1 MWTKAVSVAFLGAAV
16 TAVVICAIFFWE
28 PITQPGRPTKEI
40 AHRPRHAA
48 IELALTKE
56 NGSPQANEDP
66 PPETTTIVIS
76 SSRTYPAGWPAAPLV
91 TNSPQLVRQLQQE
104 LKRLGCYSHEINGD
118 WTPATRAAMKD
129 FLDRAN
135 AVLPLGAPDAAHLAL
150 LKGQSEPL
158 CGTSCPSGQTL
169 AKGNHCLPSALI
181 PLATKHASIAR
192 TTTGSEASNTLVDGS
207 AVSPA
212 PPARV
217 PRVRRAPSPP
227 KYGSGFFGLF
237 GF

>member
-1 MWTKAVSVAFLGAAV
+1 MRTKAVSLVFSVAAV
-16 TAVVICAIFFWE
+16 PTVAICAIFFWE
-28 PITQPGRPTKEI
+28 PFTQPGRPTNEI
-40 AHRPRHAA
+40 EHPPRHAA
-48 IELALTKE
+48 TEPALTKE
-56 NGSPQANEDP
+56 NGSPQASEDP
-66 PPETTTIVIS
+66 PPEITTIVIS
-76 SSRTYPAGWPAAPLV
+76 SRAYRAEQPAGALV
-91 TNSPQLVRQLQQE
+91 ANSAQLVRQLQNE
-104 LKRLGCYSHEINGD
+104 LKRMGCYSHDINGD

-135 AVLPLGAPDAAHLAL
+135 AVLPLGAPDLAHLAL

-158 CGTSCPSGQTL
+158 CGTNCPPGQTM

-181 PLATKHASIAR
+181 PLATKHASIV
-192 TTTGSEASNTLVDGS
+192 TTTMGSEAFNTPVDGS

-212 PPARV
+212 TPARV
-217 PRVRRAPSPP
+217 PRVRREPSSP